1 MEILNLQQFLV
12 VWGWCGVWW
21 VVVVSLP
28 EILRAYLS
36 VVVVK
41 KKLSYFNSDPGD
53 IRLFDPIPSPPTTT
67 VRSREVV
74 DSLLK
79 K

>member
-12 VWGWCGVWW
+12 VWGWCGMWW

-28 EILRAYLS
+28 ERLRAYLS
-36 VVVVK
+36 VVVV
-41 KKLSYFNSDPGD
+41 SYFNSDPGD
-53 IRLFDPIPSPPTTT
+53 IRSFDPIPSLPTTT

>member
-1 MEILNLQQFLV
+1 M
-12 VWGWCGVWW
+12 WW

-36 VVVVK
+36 VVVVIK
-41 KKLSYFNSDPGD
+41 KKLSFYNSDPGD
-53 IRLFDPIPSPPTTT
+53 SRSFDPIPSPLPPTT
-67 VRSREVV
+67 VRSMDMEVV
-74 DSLLK
+74 DSLFK